1 MQGLKVYVINLDG
14 ADERMCSVAVAL
26 DALDMR
32 FERVPAVDGR
42 KFDVASI
49 AEYDAVRARYYV
61 GREMV
66 GAEIG
71 CFYSHLNAAR
81 VFLESGADYALVLE
95 DDVRPLCNVEHLL
108 EKVIPD
114 LNRHDPDWLML
125 NAGSPQRK
133 ITTDLKRYSA
143 SGMEFTLASAHY
155 FPMTAWALVWSRKGA
170 AQFVESHGAIF
181 APVDNYF
188 RYWLTRT
195 GHGYSLSPPPVS
207 VSDLDS
213 YIYSASGGQ
222 RKDHGRAWNYGF
234 AKQRRL
240 FSEKIIAWRNKW
252 SILPTSR

>member
-1 MQGLKVYVINLDG
+1 MQGLKIYVINLDG
-14 ADERMCSVAVAL
+14 AEERMRSVAEAL
-26 DALDMR
+26 DQLEMR
-32 FERVPAVDGR
+32 FERVPAFDGR
-42 KFDVASI
+42 KLDVTSI
-49 AEYDAVRARYYV
+49 AEYDAAHARHYV

-71 CFYSHLNAAR
+71 CYYSHYNAAK

-95 DDVRPLCNVEHLL
+95 DDARPRCNVEHLL
-108 EKVIPD
+108 QQVIPD
-114 LNRHDPDWLML
+114 LNKHDPDWLMI

-133 ITTDLKRYSA
+133 IATDLKRYSA
-143 SGMEFTLASAHY
+143 SGMEFTLAAAHY
-155 FPMTAWALVWSRKGA
+155 FPMTAWGLVWSKKGA
-170 AQFVESHGAIF
+170 KQFVENRDTIF

-188 RYWLTRT
+188 RHWLTRA

-213 YIYSASGGQ
+213 FIYSASGGQ

-240 FSEKIIAWRNKW
+240 FTEKIIALRNKW